1 MLAFLKADAP
11 LCSFARKIDAV
22 YTFEVKQYLKFV
34 VYDVDGPGEKQ
45 EIGYFECSMGKLCGS
60 KHGKIVDAQLQGD
73 DEGKKLGLITIM
85 AETVKGRKT
94 DRLRLQMRGKE
105 ILNKVAT

>member
-1 MLAFLKADAP
+1 
-11 LCSFARKIDAV
+11 
-22 YTFEVKQYLKFV
+22 

-60 KHGKIVDAQLQGD
+60 KHGKIVDAQLQSE
-73 DEGKKLGLITIM
+73 EGKEVGLITIM

-94 DRLRLQMRGKE
+94 DKLRLQMCGKE
-105 ILNKVAT
+105 ILNKVRKTRREA